1 MFNASESSATS
12 PATEPHAVAV
22 ARRFKQ
28 LLEDGGDHIPLPGQG
43 STLERWRA
51 LAAVAAEDLGVVK
64 LFEGHTDALAIFAE
78 LGSVEVPSNSAWG
91 TWCAEPPDARLAL
104 NAVAQVRPSS
114 PSSQPETFEVHGT
127 KGWCS
132 GADTVSH
139 AVVSCWDADDRP
151 RLAVVQLNH
160 PGIRVDT
167 SHWQA
172 VGMAAS
178 TSYHLHFDH
187 VPALPL
193 GGPDDYVN
201 RPGFW
206 QGGAGIAACWYGGAT
221 GLADAVRVAA
231 SQRADAH
238 RLAHLGAIDV
248 ALAGAAS
255 VLRETAAWID
265 ENPSSDAQLRAVRA
279 RLVVEDAAEKVIHHA
294 SRALGAGPLCQ
305 DPHLARRIAD
315 LPIYLRQS
323 HAQRDLASLGTQC
336 IAAEGT
342 PWTL

>member
-1 MFNASESSATS
+1 MFNTGASSATS
-12 PATEPHAVAV
+12 RATEPHAVAV
-22 ARRFKQ
+22 ARRFRQ
-28 LLEDGGDHIPLPGQG
+28 LLEDGNDRIPLPGQG
-43 STLERWRA
+43 RTLERWRA
-51 LAAVAAEDLGVVK
+51 LAAIAAEDLGVVK
-64 LFEGHTDALAIFAE
+64 LFEGHTDALAICAE
-78 LGSVEVPSNSAWG
+78 LGSVEAPANSAWG

-104 NAVAQVRPSS
+104 NAVARVRPSS

-127 KGWCS
+127 KAWCS
-132 GADTVSH
+132 GADIVSH
-139 AVVSCWDADDRP
+139 AVVSCWDMDNRP
-151 RLAVVQLNH
+151 RLAIVRLDH
-160 PGIRVDT
+160 PGIRLDT

-187 VPALPL
+187 VPAQPL

-221 GLADAVRVAA
+221 GLANAVRAAA
-231 SQRADAH
+231 SQRADPH
-238 RLAHLGAIDV
+238 RLTHLGAIAV

-265 ENPSSDAQLRAVRA
+265 ANPSSDAQFRAMRA

-305 DPHLARRIAD
+305 DPHLARLIAD

-323 HAQRDLASLGTQC
+323 HAQRDLASVGTQC
-336 IAAEGT
+336 AAAEGVT
-342 PWTL
+342 WSL